1 MMRRLHHGRISRTV
15 LEAISLNGSSKRHAC
30 IIVDMHLHL
39 VCLHLVSRKTT
50 KKFKIQNTSLLLG
63 RTSFND
69 LKQWLETN
77 MALVCSAEVSI
88 HPLFTSSNILI
99 YISRISR
106 LDFYFKGDSSTYLV
120 RSLLVTPTKTHI
132 TASELQSFLLHN

>member
-1 MMRRLHHGRISRTV
+1 MMRRIHHGRISRTV
-15 LEAISLNGSSKRHAC
+15 LEAISLNGSSTATKASLSTC
-30 IIVDMHLHL
+30 ICTSFARTWFQEKQLGE
-39 VCLHLVSRKTT
+39 
-50 KKFKIQNTSLLLG
+50 FKIQNTSLLLG
-63 RTSFND
+63 CTSFND

-99 YISRISR
+99 YISR
-106 LDFYFKGDSSTYLV
+106 LYFYFKGDSSTYLV
-120 RSLLVTPTKTHI
+120 RSLLVSPTPTKTHI